1 MCPNGHVI
9 DRHRSPTSSCE
20 IIVFAQPGKS
30 LQYCIDNFSHSTAS
44 KCTTYN
50 SFLLW
55 TTSFVQSPPIIL
67 FDLGFGGCLPS
78 LSSVVLIPC
87 AETGCVR
94 YNLRGIVYY
103 QDQHFTSRFVT
114 GAGMIWFH
122 DGILTGSSLIYE
134 GQDIDSIATE
144 TAAVAIYTL
153 G

>member
-1 MCPNGHVI
+1 MCPNGHVV

-44 KCTTYN
+44 KCTTCN
-50 SFLLW
+50 SFLLR

-67 FDLGFGGCLPS
+67 FDLGFGGCVPS

-94 YNLRGIVYY
+94 YNLRAFKLEVLFITK
-103 QDQHFTSRFVT
+103 TS
-114 GAGMIWFH
+114 
-122 DGILTGSSLIYE
+122 
-134 GQDIDSIATE
+134 
-144 TAAVAIYTL
+144 TL
-153 G
+153 HHALLQELA